1 MNLNKA
7 QREML
12 NRTAQSLRFHKAIDS
27 LPAMKLSTISSA
39 ILLSGS
45 IVAVVCGALS
55 GTFSPVSREASER
68 NKKPV
73 LKYIRRVTSSCDIA
87 VELYYVTNCSASRD
101 TVRDEP
107 IPFPF
112 VKVQPVPEGSTG
124 ITAIRKIFR
133 NANNVQVTQLPTGT
147 VRITIGKVPT
157 RILDTKISALKLD
170 KFGRYNPI
178 NAIRALIVTKQMEA
192 AMGALKL
199 NPVDSLASTVTDAQ
213 PDLPHFP
220 PLINNMTVEQILD
233 RMAKLW
239 DGPVMN
245 GICGSVTEP
254 NGERLFFI
262 DSAQDVMPKGYW
274 RKHRLFRPE

>member
-1 MNLNKA
+1 
-7 QREML
+7 ML
-12 NRTAQSLRFHKAIDS
+12 SRTAQSLQFHKAIDS
-27 LPAMKLSTISSA
+27 LSAMKLSTISSA
-39 ILLSGS
+39 TLLSAS

-101 TVRDEP
+101 AVRDEP

-112 VKVQPVPEGSTG
+112 VKIQPAPEGSTG

-133 NANNVQVTQLPTGT
+133 NDNNVRVTQLPTGT
-147 VRITIGKVPT
+147 VRVTIGKVPT
-157 RILDTKISALKLD
+157 GILDTKISALTLD
-170 KFGRYNPI
+170 EYGRYNPI
-178 NAIRALIVTKQMEA
+178 QAIRALMITKQMEA

-199 NPVDSLASTVTDAQ
+199 KPVDSLASTVADVQ

-220 PLINNMTVEQILD
+220 SLIRNMTVEQILD
-233 RMAKLW
+233 RMAKMW
-239 DGPVMN
+239 DGPVMY
-245 GICGSVTEP
+245 GICENATEP
-254 NGERLFFI
+254 NGKRLFSI

-274 RKHRLFRPE
+274 RRHRLFRPE